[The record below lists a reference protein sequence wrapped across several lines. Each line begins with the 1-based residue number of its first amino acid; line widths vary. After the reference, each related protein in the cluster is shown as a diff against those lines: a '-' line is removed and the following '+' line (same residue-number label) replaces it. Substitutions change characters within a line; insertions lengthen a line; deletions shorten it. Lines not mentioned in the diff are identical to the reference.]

1 MKIILSPAKKMV
13 MNNDDF
19 SFRNYPVFL
28 SKTEKLLK
36 ELKSLSYEELKDVWK
51 CSDKLVKENEDRL
64 KNINLKEEL
73 SPAIFTYVGL
83 AFQHLAPS
91 IMSEDALEY
100 IEKHLRILSGFYG
113 VLKPFDGIREY
124 RLEMQQTLPKS
135 GDLYTFWKDDLYKEV
150 KDDVIINLASKEY
163 SKCIESYLKEDDKY
177 ITISFNEE
185 KGDKLIQKG
194 TMAKMAR
201 GEMVY
206 WMAEHNIIDI
216 EDIKKFNIGYKYSAK
231 HSSDKE
237 YVFIKEG

>member
-36 ELKSLSYEELKDVWK
+36 ELKSLSFEELKAVWK
-51 CSDKLVKENEDRL
+51 CSDKLVKENEERL
-64 KNINLKEEL
+64 KNINLKEEV
-73 SPAIFTYVGL
+73 SPAVFTYVGL

-91 IMSEDALEY
+91 IMSEEALEY

-124 RLEMQQTLPKS
+124 RLEMQQTLPKC
-135 GDLYTFWKDDLYKEV
+135 GDLYTYWNDDLYKEV

-163 SKCIESYLKEDDKY
+163 SKCIEDYLEDDDNY
-177 ITISFNEE
+177 IAISFCEV

-206 WMAEHNIIDI
+206 WMAEHNIIDV
-216 EDIKKFNIGYKYSAK
+216 EDIKKFNIGYKYSSK